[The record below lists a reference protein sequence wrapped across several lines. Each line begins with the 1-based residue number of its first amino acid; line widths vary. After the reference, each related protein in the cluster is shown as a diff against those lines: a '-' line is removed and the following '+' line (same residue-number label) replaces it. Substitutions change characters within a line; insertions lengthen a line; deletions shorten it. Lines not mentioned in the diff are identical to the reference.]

1 MAVYQLLSGTTTVLR
16 HSDNAYIPAD
26 PANKDYQAYLAWGA
40 AGNTADPVAVVQ
52 PTADQVLNTHL
63 ANGLV
68 LTSTGTPALN
78 GTYALDETSA
88 GQIYQIGLYASQI
101 GTFPSGGTTQAYPDI
116 TGVPHTFT
124 IAEFVAFLQAVAV
137 LISAMNNQAAIM
149 AHGGTPVWPAQTATI
164 A

>member
-1 MAVYQLLSGTTTVLR
+1 MAKAYQLTSETTIVREIDL
-16 HSDNAYIPAD
+16 AFIPAD
-26 PANKDYQAYLAWGA
+26 PRNVDYMAYLSWVAQ
-40 AGNTADPVAVVQ
+40 GNTADPAPL
-52 PTADQVLNTHL
+52 PTADQELDTKL
-63 ANGLV
+63 ANGLA

-116 TGVPHTFT
+116 TGTPHTFT
-124 IAEFVAFLQAVAV
+124 IAEFVAFLQAVAA